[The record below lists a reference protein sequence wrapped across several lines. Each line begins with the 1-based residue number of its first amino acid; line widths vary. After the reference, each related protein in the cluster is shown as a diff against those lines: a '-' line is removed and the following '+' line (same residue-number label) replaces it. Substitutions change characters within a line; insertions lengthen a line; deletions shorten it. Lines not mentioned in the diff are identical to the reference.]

1 MSFNYPWSK
10 LWFFCKKRWI
20 ENYLYIQNGQISGK
34 PQRVWK
40 TKGEWWLWINI
51 RDDRLQ
57 IPLHTWELTE
67 TTQRKKIPTRSFSW
81 WDFFVDNN
89 SELINLKIW
98 RQLGI
103 GCLQNIKQVYLM
115 SRILM
120 FNGIAYRS
128 FCVSV
133 EIVWTTGNTEVG
145 IIVHVYWYEVAY
157 PLEFLLVF
165 VMVYHTSWWKLEG
178 ETP

>member
-1 MSFNYPWSK
+1 MVLLQETVDRK
-10 LWFFCKKRWI
+10 LD
-20 ENYLYIQNGQISGK
+20 YLYIQNGQISGK
-34 PQRVWK
+34 PRRVWK
-40 TKGEWWLWINI
+40 TKGEWWLWIYI

-115 SRILM
+115 SRILRYRLPQ
-120 FNGIAYRS
+120 FLCLCRDCVNNRKYRS
-128 FCVSV
+128 RYNCTCILIRGCLPFGISPCLCYG
-133 EIVWTTGNTEVG
+133 IPYQLMKTWRGN
-145 IIVHVYWYEVAY
+145 
-157 PLEFLLVF
+157 PL
-165 VMVYHTSWWKLEG
+165 M
-178 ETP
+178 

>member
-1 MSFNYPWSK
+1 MVDRK
-10 LWFFCKKRWI
+10 LD
-20 ENYLYIQNGQISGK
+20 YLYIQNGQISGK
-34 PQRVWK
+34 PRRVWK
-40 TKGEWWLWINI
+40 TKGEWWLWIYI

-57 IPLHTWELTE
+57 IPLHTWELME
-67 TTQRKKIPTRSFSW
+67 TSQRKKIPTRSFSW

-120 FNGIAYRS
+120 FIGIAYRS

-145 IIVHVYWYEVAY
+145 IIVHVYWCLPFGISPCLCYGIPY
-157 PLEFLLVF
+157 LKGKPLNVKTKPLKFLYYLVIKA
-165 VMVYHTSWWKLEG
+165 V
-178 ETP
+178 

>member
-1 MSFNYPWSK
+1 MALNLY
-10 LWFFCKKRWI
+10 KRRPTANTFTYLRAYGNLTKE
-20 ENYLYIQNGQISGK
+20 EN
-34 PQRVWK
+34 
-40 TKGEWWLWINI
+40 
-51 RDDRLQ
+51 
-57 IPLHTWELTE
+57 
-67 TTQRKKIPTRSFSW
+67 PTRSFSW

-120 FNGIAYRS
+120 FIGIAYRS

-157 PLEFLLVF
+157 HSEFLLVF

-178 ETP
+178 ETPSCKNETS